1 MLDAIRS
8 FPLQSG
14 HQLRLRSDR
23 LVKVI
28 LMLLRTLFLLALVTT
43 LNCVA
48 QAQSRRPARPQQNPN
63 DAVSAEKSSADRRT
77 SRPDTNLSMGSPEQE
92 MLARQDLKAA
102 EKDHEENLER
112 AREATQLSTEIRDAY
127 LHNKS
132 LGRIEVKKLER
143 LEKIT
148 RKIRSEAGGSDGD
161 EVLENPPAQ
170 IEPALERLAEIS
182 DKMRNGVEKTPR
194 QVISA
199 SVIERANE
207 LLEIIRYIRTFT
219 R

>member
-1 MLDAIRS
+1 
-8 FPLQSG
+8 
-14 HQLRLRSDR
+14 
-23 LVKVI
+23 
-28 LMLLRTLFLLALVTT
+28 MLLRTLFLLVLVMT

-48 QAQSRRPARPQQNPN
+48 QAQSRRPIRPPQNPN
-63 DAVSAEKSSADRRT
+63 DEISAEKSSPRRNPRRADIM
-77 SRPDTNLSMGSPEQE
+77 LGSPEEE
-92 MLARQDLKAA
+92 MIVRQDLKAA
-102 EKDHEENLER
+102 EKDHQENLER
-112 AREATQLSTEIRDAY
+112 AREATQLGTEIRDAY
-127 LHNKS
+127 LSNKA
-132 LGRIEVKKLER
+132 LGRDEVKKLER

-161 EVLENPPAQ
+161 VALENPPVQ
-170 IEPALERLAEIS
+170 IEPALTRLAEIS
-182 DKMRNGVEKTPR
+182 DKLRNGVEKTPR